1 MGPKKRSPPSNI
13 QTQPQ
18 QFDRAGEPDPT
29 FQQSPPAQSRGKR
42 RRQPRDSGPGISPVQ
57 SSTQGHVDPSLS
69 SHPVADSPHH
79 SSEGETAP
87 ESSSR
92 RQSTS
97 STMRTSSMPV
107 EGPIS
112 QTPTGRISKA
122 KKGKRV
128 HACAFEGCGKVS
140 LTALSS
146 LQSAQLRNYD
156 LGANLL
162 LRSSPGP
169 SIVDDMNSITTLK
182 QCSHAIVPDVAR
194 RFTVLIS
201 FNAIKN
207 DSKCLLRLR

>member
-1 MGPKKRSPPSNI
+1 MAPKKRSPPSNI
-13 QTQPQ
+13 PTQPQ
-18 QFDRAGEPDPT
+18 QSSRAGEPDPT
-29 FQQSPPAQSRGKR
+29 FQQSSPAQSRGKR

-140 LTALSS
+140 HPALSFPRC
-146 LQSAQLRNYD
+146 AQLHCWDSCIN
-156 LGANLL
+156 LGPRFL
-162 LRSSPGP
+162 PEP
-169 SIVDDMNSITTLK
+169 SIDDDMNSTTTLK
-182 QCSHAIVPDVAR
+182 QCSRAIAPDVAR
-194 RFTVLIS
+194 RFTVWIFS
-201 FNAIKN
+201 SAIKN
-207 DSKCLLRLR
+207 DSKCPFRLL